1 MTGTATAERVREA
14 ALRLFVV
21 NGYAGLSMQEVRR
34 GAGISNGSLY
44 HQFDSKA
51 ALAAALL
58 VEGMQAC
65 QQLVLGIL
73 DADPSP
79 DDGVRSTVRAYLG
92 WVEGHREQAALLF
105 ADLPDEVLLAA
116 EPALAES
123 SRRYVRHVKGWL
135 QQHMDDDVL
144 VERPFEI
151 AHALWLGPTQELS
164 RHWVRGRSRLRP
176 TKAAPDLAGGAW
188 LALSLPVPT
197 TARVKPVS

>member
-1 MTGTATAERVREA
+1 MTGTATAERIREA

-21 NGYAGLSMQEVRR
+21 DGYAGLSMQEVRR
-34 GAGISNGSLY
+34 EAGISNGSLY
-44 HQFDSKA
+44 FQFESKA

-58 VEGMQAC
+58 VEGMQDC
-65 QQLVLGIL
+65 QELVLGIL
-73 DADPSP
+73 DAARSP
-79 DDGVRSTVRAYLG
+79 EDGVRKTVRAYLG
-92 WVEGHREQAALLF
+92 WVEEHREQAALLF

-123 SRRYVRHVKGWL
+123 SRRYVRLVKCWL
-135 QQHMDDDVL
+135 QQRMDDDVL

-188 LALSLPVPT
+188 LALSQPAPSRLKPVP
-197 TARVKPVS
+197 